1 MKHLLVTLVVACAL
15 IAPAQAHSKMSK
27 TENLFSHIQQHQLET
42 IEQIREAPMAQ
53 KRELICLAL
62 NIYHEARGSTNNDQM
77 AVGFVTV
84 NRLKSGRF
92 GSSICEVVWQRSK
105 GRNGKIVSQF
115 SWTMYGVKRLIPR
128 ETLAWRESQ
137 RKATLIYSG
146 KEKDITNG
154 ATHFHATW
162 MKSTAWS
169 RNVKKV
175 KIGQHF
181 YMKAR

>member
-1 MKHLLVTLVVACAL
+1 
-15 IAPAQAHSKMSK
+15 
-27 TENLFSHIQQHQLET
+27 
-42 IEQIREAPMAQ
+42 
-53 KRELICLAL
+53 
-62 NIYHEARGSTNNDQM
+62 
-77 AVGFVTV
+77 
-84 NRLKSGRF
+84 
-92 GSSICEVVWQRSK
+92 SSICEVVWQRSK